1 MELENK
7 LENNINNELEK
18 EQKNFFDTTFGKI
31 INKAL
36 DFRVKSNVIRC
47 NRESGYRN
55 KRCFNRKWNKRW
67 FTYGN
72 RMCS

>member
-18 EQKNFFDTTFGKI
+18 EQKNFFNTTLGKI

-36 DFRVKSNVIRC
+36 DFRIKSNA
-47 NRESGYRN
+47 S
-55 KRCFNRKWNKRW
+55 
-67 FTYGN
+67 
-72 RMCS
+72 

>member
-18 EQKNFFDTTFGKI
+18 EQNKFFDTSFGKI

-36 DFRVKSNVIRC
+36 DFRFKSNFTRC
-47 NRESGYRN
+47 NRKSGYRN

-67 FTYGN
+67 YTYSN
-72 RMCS
+72 

>member
-36 DFRVKSNVIRC
+36 DFRVKGNVARC
-47 NRESGYRN
+47 NRKSGYRN
-55 KRCFNRKWNKRW
+55 KRCFNRKWSKRW
-67 FTYGN
+67 FTYSY

>member
-18 EQKNFFDTTFGKI
+18 EQKNFFDTTFGKV

-36 DFRVKSNVIRC
+36 DFRIKSDVTRC
-47 NRESGYRN
+47 NRKSGYRN
-55 KRCFNRKWNKRW
+55 
-67 FTYGN
+67 
-72 RMCS
+72 

>member
-18 EQKNFFDTTFGKI
+18 EQNKFFDTSFGKI

-36 DFRVKSNVIRC
+36 DFRFKSNFTRC
-47 NRESGYRN
+47 NRKSGYRN
-55 KRCFNRKWNKRW
+55 KRCFIRKWNKRW